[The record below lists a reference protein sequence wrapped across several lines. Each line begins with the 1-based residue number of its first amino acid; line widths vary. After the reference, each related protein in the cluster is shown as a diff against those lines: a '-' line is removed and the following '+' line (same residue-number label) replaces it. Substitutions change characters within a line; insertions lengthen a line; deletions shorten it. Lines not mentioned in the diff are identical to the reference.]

1 MKTHGKIILFLI
13 VLLVF
18 HKQYAQHHSK
28 MTVAVNMNSNTL
40 SVDQEITFY
49 NQTNDTLTSIVL
61 NDWNN
66 AFSDRESPLGKRFSD
81 EFYNKFHMALAE
93 DRGGTVN
100 LIIEDKDKNVFT
112 WERTKKNPDYIKVIL
127 HRILPPGQKV
137 KLNLTY
143 VSMIPSNKF
152 TKYGHF
158 EKYGMHL
165 KNWFLTPARY
175 ENHQFI
181 KYSNESLD
189 DIANGVSD
197 FDIDLKINNKNTVTT
212 DLTVNNFT
220 ATEQETDVNL
230 SGKNRTD
237 FDLIIEKESSY
248 RKYKIGDFEVM
259 TNLSSGRFDDSLKTA
274 IIKRVVD
281 FANTQIGQYPFGK
294 IIVSEEDY
302 DKNPF
307 YGLNQLPK
315 FMRPFHSDFIF
326 EIKFLKTY
334 LNNFLKNSLLLDA
347 RKDNWIYDG
356 IQVFTMMNYIDQY
369 NPESKMMGSAS
380 KFFLF
385 RGFKMA
391 QTDFNEQYSYYYM
404 LMARKNLDQALNEP
418 KNTLIKFNVQ
428 IANKYKAG
436 LSLKYLNDYLGNDLV
451 LSGIQQFQEL
461 NKQGQTNRSDFEN
474 ILKSKAPKNIDWF
487 FKYIIDSREP
497 IDYKFG
503 DFSKTED
510 SITFSVKNKGV
521 PLVPIP
527 LFGIKDKQ
535 IIFKKWIET
544 NEIDTTLTFERK
556 GIDKL
561 VLNYKNEVPE
571 FNLRNNWKSL
581 YSFSLNRPLK
591 LTFFEDLEDPHRSQ
605 LFYVPTLFYNKYDGF
620 APGISFYNY
629 SFFDKPFMFVLNPMY
644 SINTKSIVGSYQ
656 FILNHY
662 LRESKLYNMRYSLNG
677 SYYHYADDAAYLKLY
692 PSLSLYFREP
702 SYRDNRKQAIFV
714 KYNIIYKEPSAT
726 VIDSTDNYS
735 ILNLKYSNVK
745 TEVTSHVKFLTDVQ
759 FSGYFGKISAEMEY
773 RKLFNDN
780 RYFNVR
786 AFVGT
791 FLYNSNNTQNYNFGV
806 SRVNDYLFD
815 YPLYARSDETGLLS
829 QQYIMGQGGFKSFVS
844 PSESN
849 QWLATT
855 NLSYS
860 LLWNWVDAYADF
872 GFVKNKGFHN
882 SFVYDSGIRLNLV
895 QDYFEL
901 FFPVYSSNGFE
912 ATQKNYSEKIRF
924 ILIFNP
930 KSLINLFTRK
940 WF

>member
-1 MKTHGKIILFLI
+1 M
-13 VLLVF
+13 
-18 HKQYAQHHSK
+18 
-28 MTVAVNMNSNTL
+28 AVDVDMRTNTL
-40 SVDQEITFY
+40 TIDQEITFY
-49 NQTNDTLTSIVL
+49 NQTGDTLTSIVL

-66 AFSDRESPLGKRFSD
+66 AFSNRESPLGKRFSD
-81 EFYNKFHMALAE
+81 EFYNKYHMALVE
-93 DRGGTVN
+93 ERGGTIN
-100 LIIEDKDKNVFT
+100 LFIDDRDKNVFT
-112 WERTKKNPDYIKVIL
+112 WERTNKNPDYIKVIL
-127 HRILPPGQKV
+127 HKVLEPNQKV
-137 KLNLTY
+137 KLHLTY
-143 VSMIPSNKF
+143 VSKIPSNKF
-152 TKYGHF
+152 TRYGYF

-189 DIANGVSD
+189 DIANAISD
-197 FDIDLKINNKNTVTT
+197 FDIDLKITNKNAVTT
-212 DLTVNNFT
+212 DLTVTNLKQ
-220 ATEQETDVNL
+220 TEQETDVNL
-230 SGKNRTD
+230 TGQNRTD

-248 RKYKIGDFEVM
+248 RSYKIGNLEVM
-259 TNLSSGRFDDSLKTA
+259 TNLSSGRLDDSLKTA
-274 IIKRVVD
+274 IIKRIVN
-281 FANTQIGQYPFGK
+281 FANTEIGQYPFGK

-302 DKNPF
+302 EKNPF

-315 FMRPFHSDFIF
+315 FMRPFHSDFLF

-334 LNNFLKNSLLLDA
+334 LNNYLKNSLLLDS

-356 IQVFTMMNYIDQY
+356 IQVFTMIKYINEYHPD
-369 NPESKMMGSAS
+369 SKMMGSAS
-380 KFFLF
+380 KYFLL

-418 KNTLIKFNVQ
+418 KNTLIKYNVQ

-436 LSLKYLNDYLGNDLV
+436 LSLQYLDDYLENDYV
-451 LSGIQQFQEL
+451 SSAIQQFYKL
-461 NKQGQTNRSDFEN
+461 NMERQTIRADFEN
-474 ILKSKAPKNIDWF
+474 ILKSNTSKKIDWF
-487 FKYIIDSREP
+487 FKYIIDSRDP

-503 DFSKTED
+503 DFTKTKD
-510 SITFSVKNKGV
+510 SITFAVVNKGV
-521 PLVPIP
+521 PLVPMP
-527 LFGIKDKQ
+527 VFGIKNKQ
-535 IIFKKWIET
+535 IIFKKWLET
-544 NEIDTTLTFERK
+544 NQIDTTLTFERK
-556 GIDKL
+556 NIDKL
-561 VLNYKNEVPE
+561 VLNYNNEVPE

-581 YSFSLNRPLK
+581 NSFSLNRPLK

-629 SFFDKPFMFVLNPMY
+629 SFFDKPFMFIVNPMY
-644 SINTKSIVGSYQ
+644 SINTKSIVGSSSFAYNQ
-656 FILNHY
+656 Y
-662 LRESKLYNMRYSLNG
+662 LRESRLYNIRYSING
-677 SYYHYADDAAYLKLY
+677 SYYHYAEDAAYLKLY
-692 PSLSLYFREP
+692 PNLAFYFREP
-702 SYRDNRKQAIFV
+702 SYRDNRKHAIFV
-714 KYNIIYKEPSAT
+714 KYNIIYKEPSAV
-726 VIDSTDNYS
+726 VIDSTENYS
-735 ILNLKYSNVK
+735 ILSLKYSNVK

-759 FSGYFGKISAEMEY
+759 FSGYFGKVSAEMEY

-791 FLYNSNNTQNYNFGV
+791 FLYNTNNTQNYNFGV
-806 SRVNDYLFD
+806 SRVNDYSFE
-815 YPLYARSDETGLLS
+815 YPVYARSDTTGILS
-829 QQYIMGQGGFKSFVS
+829 QQYIMAQGGLKSFVS
-844 PSESN
+844 PSDSN
-849 QWLATT
+849 QWLAST

-872 GFVKNKGFHN
+872 GLVKNKGTQ
-882 SFVYDSGIRLNLV
+882 SDFVYDSGIRLNLV

-912 ATQKNYSEKIRF
+912 VSQKNYEEKIRF
-924 ILIFNP
+924 IFIFNP